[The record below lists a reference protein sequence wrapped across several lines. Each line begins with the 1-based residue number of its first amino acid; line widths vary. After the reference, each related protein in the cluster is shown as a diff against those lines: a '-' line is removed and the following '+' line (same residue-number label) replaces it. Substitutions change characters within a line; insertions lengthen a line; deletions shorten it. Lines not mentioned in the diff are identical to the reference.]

1 MTRSF
6 IEIKNLPQRPGIYG
20 LKSPT
25 DKEGSY
31 SYVGLSGKLRNRVTE
46 HLLRRDSSV
55 TTGASATSLNPD
67 KIAECHWW
75 CHKTFEEKEY
85 LDAAELIAFE
95 KLNPTLVSRGS
106 PSSKALEL
114 SQDKEFMSQMEELFS
129 GTPSGC
135 IVFYDLS
142 WAVSKI
148 RELENEIKIIK
159 EKLKGSI

>member
-1 MTRSF
+1 MGQKLPEL
-6 IEIKNLPQRPGIYG
+6 INNNLHKVDW
-20 LKSPT
+20 L
-25 DKEGSY
+25 GS
-31 SYVGLSGKLRNRVTE
+31 E
-46 HLLRRDSSV
+46 
-55 TTGASATSLNPD
+55 
-67 KIAECHWW
+67 
-75 CHKTFEEKEY
+75 EEKQ
-85 LDAAELIAFE
+85 
-95 KLNPTLVSRGS
+95 
-106 PSSKALEL
+106 KALEL